1 MYPIFLCLFLQGT
14 RILWFRE
21 VNRLARG
28 AQLSERQAH
37 LKPRLFAPHSTPG
50 QDGDHEV
57 SGSPQRRSPQ
67 GTPLTLA
74 LRGRPRVASLTPTNR
89 LTLCRWPVSPA
100 RLRSRGGAGRGGPP
114 GRPGAGAGPLG
125 AGAGPPRAGGRKYPP
140 ARFRGS
146 AGFACAQLHHG
157 TAAADSR
164 AVLRC
169 AVPLFLAGLRGDS
182 GGAASAGA
190 WRTRAE
196 GRASKG
202 RRDRKSREIP
212 GAARR
217 GLGQADREP
226 G

>member
-1 MYPIFLCLFLQGT
+1 MYPIFLCLFLRGT

-100 RLRSRGGAGRGGPP
+100 RLRSRGGAGRGGA
-114 GRPGAGAGPLG
+114 GRSSGEAGRRGGASGRRGGAAARRRKEVPAGPLPG
-125 AGAGPPRAGGRKYPP
+125 QRWLRLRPAAPWDRCRGLSSCSTMCCPP
-140 ARFRGS
+140 
-146 AGFACAQLHHG
+146 
-157 TAAADSR
+157 
-164 AVLRC
+164 
-169 AVPLFLAGLRGDS
+169 
-182 GGAASAGA
+182 
-190 WRTRAE
+190 
-196 GRASKG
+196 
-202 RRDRKSREIP
+202 IP
-212 GAARR
+212 GWPSR
-217 GLGQADREP
+217 
-226 G
+226 